1 MNEPLQH
8 FENTYEAHALINGLS
23 ENTVTQVVPFEAAS
37 MEIDLR
43 KFREIQSVRLVPY
56 QKDALII
63 GLHAWGYNGSEY
75 VPLQYNWVT
84 GMEIGTNNILFHH
97 VTAFEVNYL
106 IERNFSKLRFE
117 WTCVPILLP
126 LGAKIADVIMKY
138 LFDEKQN
145 HQASL
150 EATRKA
156 YELCDRLN
164 AEREESFQKLNEYL
178 SMLDDAKKQLD
189 NLQYELNQKEKCLCA
204 TQSELESATK
214 DIGSWLRYKW
224 RKRGKY
230 N

>member
-1 MNEPLQH
+1 
-8 FENTYEAHALINGLS
+8 
-23 ENTVTQVVPFEAAS
+23 
-37 MEIDLR
+37 
-43 KFREIQSVRLVPY
+43 
-56 QKDALII
+56 
-63 GLHAWGYNGSEY
+63 
-75 VPLQYNWVT
+75 
-84 GMEIGTNNILFHH
+84 
-97 VTAFEVNYL
+97 
-106 IERNFSKLRFE
+106 
-117 WTCVPILLP
+117 
-126 LGAKIADVIMKY
+126 MKY